1 MIEKNKLIEGIKSFL
16 GEDGIN
22 YLQEMKNEDKFYLTW
37 GSFLYGNIGMQTRN
51 YLIDTHP
58 NILEQFNE
66 YGEFEDMVTE
76 ITLSLLK

>member
-1 MIEKNKLIEGIKSFL
+1 MIDKNKLIAGIKSFL
-16 GEDGIN
+16 GEDGID
-22 YLQEMKNEDKFYLTW
+22 YLQEMKDDGKFYLAW

-51 YLIDTHP
+51 YLINEQP